1 MLLYLKTFGKASN
14 EKNMV
19 GVEKDW
25 TYEFECGI
33 NILSDSCHN
42 DGSILSWGIF
52 FVLNT
57 EIQKS
62 AKIRK

>member
-1 MLLYLKTFGKASN
+1 MWNL
-14 EKNMV
+14 
-19 GVEKDW
+19 
-25 TYEFECGI
+25 

-57 EIQKS
+57 EIKKC